1 MLGTGPQNM
10 NEGGRCH
17 PGPRR
22 GRGVHWV
29 VCGREVR
36 GRSVARTPFAAE
48 EAETP
53 GGGRFYRI
61 AQLRGGGPGLRPC
74 WWALGLKGTAPGVT
88 FRSATLKTPSDGDA
102 KEVRRP
108 SQPRI
113 QVSSSPPPGEGCR
126 DDSVTFSWGVF
137 WAGRGPRCVVWA
149 MSTLYFRHLRS
160 RDSLLCLELALPA
173 PKRGLSV
180 WDPWQALW
188 GRDALSSSHHWRL
201 GPARRSCNCR
211 AGPPHPGAG
220 LAPALL
226 CADASLPRRP
236 RPEKAS
242 HPLWSLRSDLML
254 PPHP

>member
-29 VCGREVR
+29 VRGREVR

-61 AQLRGGGPGLRPC
+61 AQLRGGGPGLRPR

-88 FRSATLKTPSDGDA
+88 FRSATLKTPPDGDA

-126 DDSVTFSWGVF
+126 NDSVTFSWGVF

-149 MSTLYFRHLRS
+149 ESTLYFCHLRS

-173 PKRGLSV
+173 PARGLLVLGSLAGSV
-180 WDPWQALW
+180 GPRCCVFISSLATGPRTAFLQLQGWTPPP
-188 GRDALSSSHHWRL
+188 GRGACSC
-201 GPARRSCNCR
+201 PAVCR
-211 AGPPHPGAG
+211 
-220 LAPALL
+220 
-226 CADASLPRRP
+226 CVSAS
-236 RPEKAS
+236 
-242 HPLWSLRSDLML
+242 
-254 PPHP
+254 